1 MLFGR
6 KLRKY
11 RKNHILSDPKDSS
24 CLATLRTK
32 GGRNRVRTLTIT
44 FNLLRI
50 IIEAA
55 NTPQNFLNFT
65 KFKVIDQGRGCPGYC
80 FGPFMHKLT
89 FYTFKLQDGLNAV
102 EEVLERYGA
111 AVLEIQRDG
120 SSATV
125 KLLIDGREE
134 TAIVKEK
141 NAKDHPLA
149 RFKPVSELTLEL
161 SYMNRDIEKGLKL
174 KLLRGGG

>member
-1 MLFGR
+1 
-6 KLRKY
+6 
-11 RKNHILSDPKDSS
+11 
-24 CLATLRTK
+24 
-32 GGRNRVRTLTIT
+32 
-44 FNLLRI
+44 
-50 IIEAA
+50 
-55 NTPQNFLNFT
+55 
-65 KFKVIDQGRGCPGYC
+65 
-80 FGPFMHKLT
+80 MHKLT

-111 AVLEIQRDG
+111 EVLEIQRDG
-120 SSATV
+120 SIATV

-134 TAIVKEK
+134 TAIVEEK
-141 NAKDHPLA
+141 NAKDHLLA